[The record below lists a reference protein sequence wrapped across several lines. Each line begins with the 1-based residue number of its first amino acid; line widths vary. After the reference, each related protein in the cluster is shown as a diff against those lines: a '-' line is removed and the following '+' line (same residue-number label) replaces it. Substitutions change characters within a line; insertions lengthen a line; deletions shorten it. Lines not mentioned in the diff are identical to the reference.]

1 MNILVVD
8 DEKNIA
14 YAIAQILEEQK
25 WQVTMAYDGQE
36 GLDLALSGYYDV
48 AILDIML
55 PVMNGFE
62 ATKAIRRSSHEQAKT
77 IPIIAMTANAFSED
91 MQHSLAAGM
100 NAHISKP
107 VDMKLLK
114 KTIRNIKLGREEAQ
128 FIDQ

>member
-48 AILDIML
+48 AVLDIML
-55 PVMNGFE
+55 PGMPG
-62 ATKAIRRSSHEQAKT
+62 HELVHTLRANNVGPPT
-77 IPIIAMTANAFSED
+77 LYLFAMGG
-91 MQHSLAAGM
+91 HSL
-100 NAHISKP
+100 S
-107 VDMKLLK
+107 V
-114 KTIRNIKLGREEAQ
+114 E
-128 FIDQ
+128 

>member
-62 ATKAIRRSSHEQAKT
+62 YRKCVPIRLKHQLCCCRHW
-77 IPIIAMTANAFSED
+77 
-91 MQHSLAAGM
+91 
-100 NAHISKP
+100 
-107 VDMKLLK
+107 MKFQ
-114 KTIRNIKLGREEAQ
+114 IK
-128 FIDQ
+128 

>member
-48 AILDIML
+48 AVLDIML
-55 PVMNGFE
+55 PGLNGFE
-62 ATKAIRRSSHEQAKT
+62 IVQ
-77 IPIIAMTANAFSED
+77 NAENIFRTNFDCSERK
-91 MQHSLAAGM
+91 
-100 NAHISKP
+100 N
-107 VDMKLLK
+107 VV
-114 KTIRNIKLGREEAQ
+114 
-128 FIDQ
+128 

>member
-48 AILDIML
+48 AILDIMRL
-55 PVMNGFE
+55 YRKCVP
-62 ATKAIRRSSHEQAKT
+62 IR
-77 IPIIAMTANAFSED
+77 
-91 MQHSLAAGM
+91 L
-100 NAHISKP
+100 
-107 VDMKLLK
+107 KLQLCCC
-114 KTIRNIKLGREEAQ
+114 RH
-128 FIDQ
+128 

>member
-48 AILDIML
+48 AVLDIML
-55 PVMNGFE
+55 IV
-62 ATKAIRRSSHEQAKT
+62 
-77 IPIIAMTANAFSED
+77 
-91 MQHSLAAGM
+91 
-100 NAHISKP
+100 
-107 VDMKLLK
+107 
-114 KTIRNIKLGREEAQ
+114 
-128 FIDQ
+128 

>member
-62 ATKAIRRSSHEQAKT
+62 VVQKMRANKIETPTLLLSALDEIPDKVKGLNVGADDYMTK
-77 IPIIAMTANAFSED
+77 PFS
-91 MQHSLAAGM
+91 
-100 NAHISKP
+100 I
-107 VDMKLLK
+107 
-114 KTIRNIKLGREEAQ
+114 
-128 FIDQ
+128 